1 MNMDG
6 MQTVTSEGGE
16 VITEPAVDANAH
28 NDVKQP
34 SSGEGEGQTANTD
47 GTGKP
52 ENNTDD
58 TPPWLKAEITKE
70 RNRRRAAEEET
81 QRLKEQVDRLTR
93 AIGDKPNE
101 ERGNEPKPN
110 DRPVRPRPN
119 DFFTPEDYD
128 AAMDAYED
136 AVSEWQVAQAE
147 RRVEEKLSKRGQ
159 EQAQAQ
165 RLQEAQAAWQKQV
178 EAITK
183 DHPDFDEVV
192 YSDDFHC
199 TPAMMEAIVQ
209 DDNGAKIAYHLATN
223 PAEAEK
229 IAAMTPVRQI
239 AAIGRLSDKIVSAPP
254 VSKAPP
260 PIKPLGNQAP
270 ALPAN
275 PAEESEAEYFAR
287 RSAEAKARNEKVY

>member
-1 MNMDG
+1 MNMDEV
-6 MQTVTSEGGE
+6 QTVTSDLPGAVVEA
-16 VITEPAVDANAH
+16 PVDANKP
-28 NDVKQP
+28 NDVNQP

-47 GTGKP
+47 GAGQP
-52 ENNTDD
+52 EQKTDD

-101 ERGNEPKPN
+101 ERGNEPSPN
-110 DRPVRPRPN
+110 DRPARPRRN

-128 AAMDAYED
+128 QAMDAYEEQLAD
-136 AVSEWQVAQAE
+136 WQVTQAE

-165 RLQEAQAAWQKQV
+165 RLQEAQTAWQKQV
-178 EAITK
+178 DAIK
-183 DHPDFDEVV
+183 QDQPDFDEVV

-270 ALPAN
+270 TLPAN